1 MRDYSIRWGKKGEMG
16 GIIIPIECPECEV
29 EACDI
34 DSAFQ
39 IAMEKHVY
47 PEFDCV
53 KIYDLGPFSFWRDKI
68 FDNPHFDPA
77 SAKIA
82 PPTESMVDP
91 EIGQPP
97 DQSEDISTDSPY
109 DETVRLLQQIE
120 ENTRRAAEQSTK
132 AADWLRFLSMPLLF
146 ALIVGIIIGLKE
158 CS

>member
-1 MRDYSIRWGKKGEMG
+1 MPKYQILWGNKDEEGKVSLPMES
-16 GIIIPIECPECEV
+16 PDFEV
-29 EACDI
+29 EAADI
-34 DSAFQ
+34 DSAFGK
-39 IAMEKHVY
+39 AMKEHVY
-47 PEFDCV
+47 PEFECV
-53 KIYDLGPFSFWRDKI
+53 RLFNRGINFFDNKS
-68 FDNPHFDPA
+68 FDNPHFH
-77 SAKIA
+77 SVSTKSA

-132 AADWLRFLSMPLLF
+132 AADWLRFLSMPLLI
-146 ALIVGIIIGLKE
+146 ALIVGIIISLKE